1 MGRTQP
7 PSLREPTPTRW
18 PQDPERNKKND
29 VAELFGS
36 VQGVR
41 WNYCGGVVDCGGFG
55 AKIKNLYRITFFL
68 FFRVSLFLQ
77 NPPHPPQRY
86 KNTQK
91 IVQIHC
97 FCLWW
102 IFKQIHHNAPQI
114 HHSCQ
119 ALFRLQGAYKC
130 GHPRAREVDGVS
142 LAYPAK
148 AHHRGHAI
156 YRLGFPR
163 LTRPGCLLCFAGRLV
178 SGQAPARAPRPRTD
192 RYRSGFGSGAAAGFL
207 LH

>member
-1 MGRTQP
+1 M
-7 PSLREPTPTRW
+7 
-18 PQDPERNKKND
+18 
-29 VAELFGS
+29 
-36 VQGVR
+36 
-41 WNYCGGVVDCGGFG
+41 VDCGGFG

-86 KNTQK
+86 KSTQK
-91 IVQIHC
+91 TVQIHC

-130 GHPRAREVDGVS
+130 GQLRAREVEGVS
-142 LAYPAK
+142 LAYPVR
-148 AHHRGHAI
+148 AHHRGHAT

-163 LTRPGCLLCFAGRLV
+163 RTRPGCLLCFAGRLV